1 MRKKLFELPK
11 KESWATQVKKINDYE
26 SKERKD
32 IKISF
37 NVMSIDE
44 IDVIKQRF
52 SVRFTMFAEWDDSA
66 DMIDVSNSKKG
77 KDPSLFDNEMFTW
90 DPELEFLNLF
100 MNTKDEVETWYNV
113 LDPTSHRS
121 ITPAELEN
129 YKGGK
134 VRILFCQKIQ
144 ATFHEA
150 FELRDFPF
158 DFQHL
163 HIGVTSRWDAKAVS
177 ISFHPSRSSRVSE
190 YALTSQTYF
199 LGAPRLLSHADD
211 TDENYDGAPPL
222 LSDKAD
228 SASRKRYCRAYMA
241 LSIARKPDYII
252 GNVMIILSL
261 VGSLSFAAYSLDP
274 VQNQSG
280 RLSLI
285 VTLVLTT
292 VTFKNTVR
300 NMMPEISYI
309 TLMDMVI
316 YSTMILLAAMI
327 VCICIAGN
335 NDDPDELFDNSS
347 AITLAGL
354 WFLTLSTFVVKSFV
368 LRNKRNKYMS
378 SCEEKLFN
386 QYFANNPQR
395 ASFKTDAV
403 DC

>member
-1 MRKKLFELPK
+1 
-11 KESWATQVKKINDYE
+11 
-26 SKERKD
+26 
-32 IKISF
+32 
-37 NVMSIDE
+37 
-44 IDVIKQRF
+44 
-52 SVRFTMFAEWDDSA
+52 
-66 DMIDVSNSKKG
+66 
-77 KDPSLFDNEMFTW
+77 
-90 DPELEFLNLF
+90 
-100 MNTKDEVETWYNV
+100 
-113 LDPTSHRS
+113 
-121 ITPAELEN
+121 
-129 YKGGK
+129 
-134 VRILFCQKIQ
+134 
-144 ATFHEA
+144 
-150 FELRDFPF
+150 
-158 DFQHL
+158 
-163 HIGVTSRWDAKAVS
+163 
-177 ISFHPSRSSRVSE
+177 
-190 YALTSQTYF
+190 
-199 LGAPRLLSHADD
+199 
-211 TDENYDGAPPL
+211 
-222 LSDKAD
+222 
-228 SASRKRYCRAYMA
+228 MA

-316 YSTMILLAAMI
+316 YSTMVLLAAMI